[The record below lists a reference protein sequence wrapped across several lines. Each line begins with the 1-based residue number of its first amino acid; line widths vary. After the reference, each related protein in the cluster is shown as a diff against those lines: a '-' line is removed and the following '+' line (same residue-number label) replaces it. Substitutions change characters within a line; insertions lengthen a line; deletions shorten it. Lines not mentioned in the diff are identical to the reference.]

1 MITPEGQNDKDL
13 EASFR
18 DAANIRLTP
27 EERSSLRRA
36 ILAFAASHPVRA
48 RDKERQE
55 RQGSPYLI
63 FTLIARPMPIALAG
77 LLIVFTGG
85 VSLAAEGALP
95 GELLYPVKVS
105 VNEELRA
112 ALTVS
117 SDAKIAW
124 EARRAERRLE
134 EAETLA
140 SRGDFPAEARAVV
153 EANFEAHADRI
164 RGRIEEFEAR
174 GEVHAAAE
182 LSSNF
187 EASLRAHERILDKLT
202 EVRAAAGADIEALR
216 AKVKSKGDAAAE
228 ARQTAE
234 ARISGRAAASVH
246 AEEVQP
252 TQSQAPSPTSRAAAE
267 RRFEAAE
274 AKLGEVRALLSRLR

>member
-1 MITPEGQNDKDL
+1 MEGSTPSTK
-13 EASFR
+13 
-18 DAANIRLTP
+18 
-27 EERSSLRRA
+27 
-36 ILAFAASHPVRA
+36 AASSEAKSRSPSFSSSAHC
-48 RDKERQE
+48 
-55 RQGSPYLI
+55 GSVTSAKNYIEL
-63 FTLIARPMPIALAG
+63 
-77 LLIVFTGG
+77 
-85 VSLAAEGALP
+85 
-95 GELLYPVKVS
+95 GELLS
-105 VNEELRA
+105 
-112 ALTVS
+112 
-117 SDAKIAW
+117 
-124 EARRAERRLE
+124 
-134 EAETLA
+134 
-140 SRGDFPAEARAVV
+140 
-153 EANFEAHADRI
+153 
-164 RGRIEEFEAR
+164 R

-267 RRFEAAE
+267 RRFEEAE
-274 AKLGEVRALLSRLR
+274 AKLGARA